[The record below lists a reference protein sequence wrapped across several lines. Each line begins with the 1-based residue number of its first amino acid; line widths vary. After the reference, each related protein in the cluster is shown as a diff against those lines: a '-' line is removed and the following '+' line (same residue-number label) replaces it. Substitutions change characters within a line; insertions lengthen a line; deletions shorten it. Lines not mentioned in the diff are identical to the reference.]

1 MQDHLVDGRPQ
12 AEITSGQILTDG
24 LKPEREGISGKRLFL
39 TKSETSSQTYFQL
52 PDGLEPVH
60 FIFPKFH
67 VFPKNFL
74 TLSAFRG
81 EKKQQKII

>member
-1 MQDHLVDGRPQ
+1 MQDHFVDGRPE
-12 AEITSGQILTDG
+12 AEISSGQILTDG
-24 LKPEREGISGKRLFL
+24 LKAEWEGISGKRLFL
-39 TKSETSSQTYFQL
+39 IKSQTSSQTYFQL

-81 EKKQQKII
+81 EKTTKVI